1 MKLSSAISLAILP
14 VMFIGCEKFEV
25 LSTRVAEPANIKVD
39 FIVRKPSKSIRP
51 VQLTED
57 LYLSQINLEKFKIIE
72 DGDPLSLSEGGRA
85 GVESCKSCSLNAV
98 HLSLDYSGSVRNQF
112 DNLIKHS
119 ANFVNKLKS
128 APGDTRVRISFFAGD
143 ANLYNPKGYPI
154 YLSADLLANWLPT
167 ASCRDFTD
175 DYGRSLCDADTA
187 TRLNTA
193 ILENIRSVDAV
204 FEGRPEHVTKSSII
218 FTDGRG
224 RDKSVSTQEVSA
236 KVDDFKKKGGLFY
249 TVLLESDED
258 NSKFFKEIAPS
269 KQFKLKKISQL
280 SEKLLD
286 VLDEVQ
292 GQTPLFFTL
301 KVCSAVRGG
310 PTSMKI
316 SSRAYGIDE
325 VVINY
330 DTTNFSG
337 GCDLND
343 RDQWKF

>member
-1 MKLSSAISLAILP
+1 MKLSSTVSLAILP
-14 VMFIGCEKFEV
+14 FMFIGCEKFEV

-39 FIVRKPSKSIRP
+39 FVVRKPSKNIRP

-57 LYLSQINLEKFKIIE
+57 LYLSQIDLRKFKITE

-98 HLSLDYSGSVRNQF
+98 HLSLDYSGSVRDQF
-112 DNLIKHS
+112 DNLIQHS
-119 ANFVNKLKS
+119 ANFVRKLKS
-128 APGDTRVRISFFAGD
+128 VPGETKVRISFFAGD
-143 ANLYNPKGYPI
+143 KTLYNPKGYPI
-154 YLSADLLANWLPT
+154 YLNAETMANWLPT
-167 ASCRDFTD
+167 ASCRDFSD

-193 ILENIRSVDAV
+193 IVENIRNLDVV

-224 RDKSVSTQEVSA
+224 RDKSITTQEVFA
-236 KVDDFKKKGGLFY
+236 KVDEFKKKGGLFY

-258 NSKFFKEIAPS
+258 NNKFFKEIAPT

-280 SEKLLD
+280 SEKLVD
-286 VLDEVQ
+286 VLDDVQ

-316 SSRAYGIDE
+316 SSRAYGVDE
-325 VVINY
+325 IVINY
-330 DTTNFSG
+330 DTTNFGG
-337 GCDLND
+337 GCDLNN
-343 RDQWKF
+343 RNQWKF